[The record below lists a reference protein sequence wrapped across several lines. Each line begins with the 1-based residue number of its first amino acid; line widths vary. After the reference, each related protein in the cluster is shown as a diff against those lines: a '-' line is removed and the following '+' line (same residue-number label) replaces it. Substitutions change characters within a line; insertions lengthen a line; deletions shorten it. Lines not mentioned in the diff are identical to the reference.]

1 MQDSAGSGPIDVTL
15 DIPVEPQP
23 KARPRA
29 RVLPGGQAT
38 IYTPQTTKHWEAHV
52 AGLAAAQMPRTIIEG
67 PVRVDVLAVMARPK
81 RLLRRADPDGLVWA
95 PTRPDG
101 DNIRKAVLDALAPF
115 WRDDAQ
121 VVCGDTLKV
130 YAEKTGRPRT
140 VIRIQSMHGVGLLA
154 GGPESYAVAL
164 GL

>member
-1 MQDSAGSGPIDVTL
+1 MTGSTGPVDVTL
-15 DIPVEPQP
+15 DIPMEPQP

-29 RVLPGGQAT
+29 RVLPSGVAT
-38 IYTPQTTKHWEAHV
+38 IYTPASTRKWEATV
-52 AGLAAAQMPRTIIEG
+52 ASLAAMQLPGTIIEG
-67 PVRVDVLAVMARPK
+67 PVRVDVLAVMSRPK
-81 RLLRRADPDGLVWA
+81 RLLRRNDPDGLVWA

-130 YAEKTGRPRT
+130 YAEKAGRPRT
-140 VIRIQSMHGVGLLA
+140 VVRIRTMSGIGLLE
-154 GGPESYAVAL
+154 GGPDACAAQL